1 MTMTCR
7 LIRIRYACGNLQGK
21 FLWPGYGENCRVLD
35 WILRRI
41 DEEPGTARP
50 TPIGNVPTREAFN
63 DRGLNIDYDTLFS
76 VPVDFW
82 IEEVSDCSLHAR
94 VFVSV

>member
-1 MTMTCR
+1 M
-7 LIRIRYACGNLQGK
+7 
-21 FLWPGYGENCRVLD
+21 WPGYGENCRVLD

-50 TPIGNVPTREAFN
+50 TPIGYVPTRETFN
-63 DRGLNIDYDTLFS
+63 VRGLQNIDFDALFS

-82 IEEVSDCSLHAR
+82 TEEVSTCGETDR
-94 VFVSV
+94 NY